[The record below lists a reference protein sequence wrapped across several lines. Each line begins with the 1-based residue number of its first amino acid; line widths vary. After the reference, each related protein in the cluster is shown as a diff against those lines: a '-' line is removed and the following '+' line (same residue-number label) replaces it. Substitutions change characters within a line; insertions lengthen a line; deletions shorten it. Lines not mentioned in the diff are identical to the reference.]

1 MIVLRHK
8 KEDTRFYALGVLG
21 EVESSNTSQIDKIG
35 RFRQTGEMRGLL
47 RFLAATAIVA
57 VIIPIP
63 RAHAAAEIV
72 VAIRYLQA
80 EGESHA
86 HLFLYREDG
95 TLLRQL
101 TKENSGQ
108 DLDPI
113 FAPDGE
119 TIVFSREIA
128 EDKFEFW
135 SIEPKGSALKRL
147 ETAPEWYS
155 TTKSSPYFVWPEMEG
170 SGDDESAPS
179 FGERSPHFRAPDGS
193 VELILREVK
202 GDEDDL
208 VNGPEHGKHYVLRD
222 LKTGK
227 STEFPKIPGFEG
239 AVEQLRL
246 KEKEDRFLME
256 PPLRLAFFGV
266 HLNST
271 DGDTDYALDL
281 ANRRFVRLSPNWA
294 APIPLPGE
302 PAFLAMNYQRYVP
315 ISGTK
320 KTANCSYLE
329 RWDSTLKKVRYARE
343 ETAAICYGASTYR
356 AGKTP
361 AIVTIRKSGD

>member
-1 MIVLRHK
+1 MRR
-8 KEDTRFYALGVLG
+8 RF
-21 EVESSNTSQIDKIG
+21 
-35 RFRQTGEMRGLL
+35 GLL
-47 RFLAATAIVA
+47 AVAAC
-57 VIIPIP
+57 IIMVTP
-63 RAHAAAEIV
+63 RAHAASEIV

-119 TIVFSREIA
+119 TIVFSREIG
-128 EDKFEFW
+128 ENKFEFW
-135 SIEPKGSALKRL
+135 SIEPRGAGLKRL
-147 ETAPEWYS
+147 ESEPEWYS
-155 TTKSSPYFVWPEMEG
+155 ATKSSPYFAWPEMEG
-170 SGDDESAPS
+170 SGDDESAPA

-202 GDEDDL
+202 GDEDDS
-208 VNGPEHGKHYVLRD
+208 VNGPEHGKHYLLRD
-222 LKTGK
+222 VKSGK
-227 STEFPKIPGFEG
+227 QVEFAKLPGFEG
-239 AVEQLRL
+239 AVEQLQLRN
-246 KEKEDRFLME
+246 KEDRFLVE

-281 ANRRFVRLSPNWA
+281 NGRRFVRLSPNWA

-302 PAFLAMNYQRYVP
+302 TSFLTMDYVRYVP
-315 ISGTK
+315 ISGTT

-329 RWDSTLKKVRYARE
+329 RWDGSLKKVRFAQE
-343 ETAAICYGASTYR
+343 NTAAICYGASMYR
-356 AGKTP
+356 PGKTP
-361 AIVTIRKSGD
+361 ATVNIRKSGD